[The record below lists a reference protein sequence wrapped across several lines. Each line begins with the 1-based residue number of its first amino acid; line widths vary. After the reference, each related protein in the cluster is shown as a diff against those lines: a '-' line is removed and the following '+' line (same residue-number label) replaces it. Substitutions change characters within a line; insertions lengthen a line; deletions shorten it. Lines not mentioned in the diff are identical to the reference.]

1 MRDVDEFSAAEAA
14 AVLGVSRVQIGRLI
28 ASDELEARRF
38 GRAWAIDRESVYRYA
53 ALHPAAGRPLGPR
66 AAWTQLL
73 HSRPS
78 SLSEVEQL
86 AIACR
91 RRARRV
97 GAWVPPG
104 ILGDLLDDERV
115 VPSGVVAAARSGAAV
130 DERPPF
136 QVYVRRGDWDAI
148 QAHYRVDQHH
158 SAPNVV
164 FRVAP
169 DEAPVFHDRLP
180 HWVVAATDLVAEREH
195 RVAAELMKVTR

>member
-1 MRDVDEFSAAEAA
+1 MDEFSASEAA

-53 ALHPAAGRPLGPR
+53 SLHPGAGRPLGPR

-73 HSRPS
+73 HTRPA
-78 SLSEVEQL
+78 SLSEVEHL
-86 AIACR
+86 AVICR

-97 GAWVPPG
+97 GAWVPSVV
-104 ILGDLLDDERV
+104 LSELLEDERV
-115 VPSGVVAAARSGAAV
+115 VPTGVVAAARLGASV

-136 QVYVRRGDWDAI
+136 QLYVRRGDWDAM
-148 QAHYRVDQHH
+148 QTLYRVDQQH

-164 FRVAP
+164 FRIAP
-169 DEAPVFHDRLP
+169 DDAPVFHDHLP
-180 HWVVAATDLVAEREH
+180 RWVVVAIDLVAEREH
-195 RVAAELMKVTR
+195 RVAAELMKVAR